1 MPMILAKMSNS
12 LLLKKGKDPLLC
24 GSYRPIIL
32 LNVDF
37 KLLLKLLAKSP
48 EIILLSV
55 MSLDQMG
62 FIHSRHFFFFLNL
75 RRVFNIIYS
84 SHQHFL
90 RL

>member
-62 FIHSRHFFFFLNL
+62 FIHSRHFFLNL

>member
-1 MPMILAKMSNS
+1 MDLFKPMILAKMSNS

-32 LNVDF
+32 SNVDL

-55 MSLDQMG
+55 MSLDQTG
-62 FIHSRHFFFFLNL
+62 FIHSRHFFF
-75 RRVFNIIYS
+75 
-84 SHQHFL
+84 
-90 RL
+90 

>member
-55 MSLDQMG
+55 MSLD
-62 FIHSRHFFFFLNL
+62 
-75 RRVFNIIYS
+75 
-84 SHQHFL
+84 
-90 RL
+90 